1 MTFFQNVSNFYFMGL
16 LMKNISHLDKFF
28 RPWNNIILCLLIYRY
43 DPKENKWTKVA
54 SMMTRRLGVAVAVLH
69 GYLYAIGG
77 SDGQN
82 PLNSVERYDPQKN
95 TWTVMAP
102 MSTRRKHLGCA
113 VYNNMIYA
121 VGGRDDCTE
130 LSSAGTV
137 AHLKITDLSLFLI
150 IGKFEFSERYNPA
163 TNTWSPIVAMMSR
176 RSGVSPPKSKPTG
189 NKKKFYRLA
198 QKFILKKSYLL
209 VCYHFR

>member
-1 MTFFQNVSNFYFMGL
+1 
-16 LMKNISHLDKFF
+16 
-28 RPWNNIILCLLIYRY
+28 
-43 DPKENKWTKVA
+43 
-54 SMMTRRLGVAVAVLH
+54 MTRRLGVAVAVLH

-130 LSSAGTV
+130 LSSA
-137 AHLKITDLSLFLI
+137 
-150 IGKFEFSERYNPA
+150 ERYMH
-163 TNTWSPIVAMMSR
+163 TYFYLKETRSR
-176 RSGVSPPKSKPTG
+176 RIKTIDFFKV
-189 NKKKFYRLA
+189 
-198 QKFILKKSYLL
+198 
-209 VCYHFR
+209 